1 MSNFFY
7 QVTTL
12 TVLDRLAETET
23 SFEKTKATIKSFVI
37 DLERVVKYYTSYEM
51 NLISILKE
59 DDTIDFSKLEISEN
73 TSKDSNQ
80 MNTDVP
86 LS

>member
-37 DLERVVKYYTSYEM
+37 DLERVVKYYTSYET